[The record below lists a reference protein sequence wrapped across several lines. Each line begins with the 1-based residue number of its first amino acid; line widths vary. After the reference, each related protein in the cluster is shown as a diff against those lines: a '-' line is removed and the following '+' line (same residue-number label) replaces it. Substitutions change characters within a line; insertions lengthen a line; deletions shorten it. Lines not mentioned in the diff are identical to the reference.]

1 MQWFLSDD
9 LPATSN
15 QYLVSSNGVLIFA
28 DYSSVKKRWT
38 CGDGMDRE
46 EILIDAWAQKPTPI
60 IYMTREIGEGDWEA
74 CSKEWFD
81 RCQDS
86 ALIDTKI
93 IEF

>member
-1 MQWFLSDD
+1 MEWFLSKD
-9 LPATSN
+9 LPQVSN

-38 CGDGMDRE
+38 WGEGMDRE
-46 EILIDAWAQKPTPI
+46 EILIDAWTRKPSPI
-60 IYMTREIGEGDWEA
+60 IYMVKEIGEGDWQS

-81 RCQDS
+81 KCQNS

-93 IEF
+93 IEV